1 MPNTKLA
8 MLNLYLM
15 RHGLAGDRQDNADDS
30 QRPLT
35 AEGISKT
42 RKVFQKLH
50 KLGLTFDLVQTSP
63 FLRARQ
69 TAQLLAEV
77 YEQGF
82 PVEVTPLLAPEGEM
96 TAWLEWLERLNQP
109 NFSLG
114 LVGHEP
120 DLSAWAEIL
129 IWGEARGVLILKK
142 AGVIGLTL
150 PSEPPYVR
158 NGLLFLL
165 VPPKILL

>member
-1 MPNTKLA
+1 V
-8 MLNLYLM
+8 LNLYLI
-15 RHGLAGDRQDNADDS
+15 RHGLAGDRNDSVYPDDS

-35 AEGISKT
+35 EEGISKT
-42 RKVFQKLH
+42 RKVAQKLH
-50 KLGLTFDLVQTSP
+50 KLGLTFDLLQTSP
-63 FLRARQ
+63 FLRASQ
-69 TAQLLAEV
+69 TAQIFAEV
-77 YEQGF
+77 YGHRL
-82 PVEVTPLLAPEGEM
+82 PVEVNPLLAPEGDL
-96 TAWLEWLERLNQP
+96 TAWLEWLKQLNQP

-129 IWGEARGVLILKK
+129 LWGTAKGVLILKK

-150 PSEPPYVR
+150 PQEPPFVG
-158 NGLLFLL
+158 NALLFLL